1 MPTERGKL
9 LELAKRCE
17 AAKREDNSLD
27 VLCEVALFKPS
38 GMFIAARANNAG
50 TKVIYTDIVG
60 NNVTC
65 WAEPWSTHEETPA
78 RLRARATEGTDAPD
92 A

>member
-1 MPTERGKL
+1 MPTEHAKL
-9 LELAKRCE
+9 LELAERCE
-17 AAKREDNSLD
+17 AAKRENNSLD

-38 GMFIAARANNAG
+38 GVFIAARANDAG
-50 TKVIYTDIVG
+50 TKVIYTDLAG

-78 RLRARATEGTDAPD
+78 RLRARATENTDAHG
-92 A
+92 